1 MKHMETSVWLKMAI
15 DHINVL
21 KAQAL
26 ADGIP
31 WSEAINGAYEEEVDG
46 DDLLYSEMLTD
57 GKIYFIIE
65 KGMLVLKNV

>member
-1 MKHMETSVWLKMAI
+1 METSVWLKMAI